1 MNLELLKKNIENAR
15 HNIKSACERAGRDSR
30 EIKVMAVTKTHPVEY
45 VKAAILSGLRL
56 FGENRVREAYDKYI
70 QLDKPVELHLIGH
83 LQRNKAK
90 TAVRIFECI
99 QSIDRIETAE
109 VLDRYCKELGRRMRI
124 LLEVNTSGEDSKHG
138 FRSESDYFLTLEKI
152 LKLENLKPEG
162 LMTIGPFTQ
171 DKSAIRKSFAYLKR
185 LLDKTQERFPGLDFS
200 ILSMGM
206 SGDYEIAIEEGST
219 LIRIGTALFSVRE

>member
-1 MNLELLKKNIENAR
+1 MNLELLKVNIEKVR
-15 HNIKSACERAGRDSR
+15 HNIKDACKRAGRDSR
-30 EIKVMAVTKTHPVEY
+30 EVKIMAVTKTHPVEY
-45 VKAAILSGLRL
+45 VNAAILSGLRL

-109 VLDRYCKELGRRMRI
+109 VLDRHCKELGRRMRI

-138 FRSESDYFLTLEKI
+138 FRSENDYFLTLEKI

-171 DKSAIRKSFAYLKR
+171 DKNAVRKSFAYLKR
-185 LLDKTQERFPGLDFS
+185 LFVKTQERFPGLDFYE
-200 ILSMGM
+200 LSMGM

-219 LIRIGTALFSVRE
+219 LIRIGTALFGVRE